1 MDRPRAALAVYPR
14 APRLLW
20 WLPTGAVVLFCIV
33 PFVALAARA
42 IGPDWPARAFGSAAL
57 RQVWWFTSWQA
68 AASTALALLVA
79 LPVTWALARHRVP
92 GGRAL
97 AAGLTVPFLLPSV
110 VVGAAF
116 LALLPR
122 AMHGTAPAILLA
134 HAWCNLAV
142 VVRVVGPRWSS
153 IDARLGEAAAT
164 LGAPPAAVARTVT
177 GPLLAPAVASA
188 SAVVFVLCFT
198 SYGVVRV
205 LGGAA
210 RATVESEIVLRAVL
224 LDDLP
229 TAVALAAA
237 QFAAVGAAVLWWTAR
252 GTRAAPM
259 PVVRTSLR
267 PARGAATAAVAAA
280 WLVVALPLA
289 AIAVRSVRIDGHLS
303 LAGWRAIGGAAGA
316 IRASLANAAVAA
328 PLATALGLAAA
339 ACACYGSRRWRA
351 VEAVALAPVAISS
364 VTIGLGILVAWSAEP
379 FDLRSAPWI
388 VPVAHAVVALPIV
401 VRTLV
406 PVMRAIPAR
415 LAEAAATLGAPPWRS
430 WRTVHLPLLARPL
443 AAAAALSVAVSIGEF
458 GATSLLGRRSGE
470 TLPVLIQRSL
480 SRPGDVVQARAWAL
494 ATLLVAVG
502 AVAVAV
508 ADGRKR

>member
-1 MDRPRAALAVYPR
+1 VYPR

-20 WLPTGAVVLFCIV
+20 WLPTGAVALCCIV

-42 IGPDWPARAFGSAAL
+42 IGPDWPARALGTPAL
-57 RQVWWFTSWQA
+57 RQVWWFTTWQA
-68 AASTALALLVA
+68 AASTALALVVA

-97 AAGLTVPFLLPSV
+97 TAWLTVPFFLPSV

-122 AMHGTAPAILLA
+122 TMHGTAPAILLA

-142 VVRVVGPRWSS
+142 VVRIVGPRWASL
-153 IDARLGEAAAT
+153 DPRLGEAAAT
-164 LGAPPAAVARTVT
+164 LGARPVAVARTVT
-177 GPLLAPAVASA
+177 APLLAPAVASA
-188 SAVVFVLCFT
+188 AAVVFVLCFT

-205 LGGAA
+205 LGGAS
-210 RATVESEIVLRAVL
+210 RMTVESEIVLRAVL

-229 TAVALAAA
+229 TAVALAAM
-237 QFAAVGAAVLWWTAR
+237 QFAVVGAAVLWWTAR
-252 GTRAAPM
+252 GTRAASR
-259 PVVRTSLR
+259 PVVRTAQHV
-267 PARGAATAAVAAA
+267 ARGARTAAVTATVATA
-280 WLVVALPLA
+280 WLVVALPIA
-289 AIAVRSVRIDGHLS
+289 AIALRSVRIDGRLS
-303 LAGWRAIGGAAGA
+303 LAGWRAIGGAADA
-316 IRASLANAAVAA
+316 VWASLANAALAA
-328 PLATALGLAAA
+328 PLATAMGLAAA
-339 ACACYGSRRWRA
+339 ACASYGSRRWRA

-364 VTIGLGILVAWSAEP
+364 VTIGLGIVVAWSSPP
-379 FDLRSAPWI
+379 FDVRSAPWI
-388 VPVAHAVVALPIV
+388 VPAAHATVALPIV

-406 PVMRAIPAR
+406 PVMRAIPSR
-415 LAEAAATLGAPPWRS
+415 LAEAAATLGAAPWRS

-458 GATSLLGRRSGE
+458 GATSILGRRSGE

-480 SRPGDVVQARAWAL
+480 SRPGDIVQARAWAL

-502 AVAVAV
+502 AAAVAV
-508 ADGRKR
+508 ADGRRR

>member
-1 MDRPRAALAVYPR
+1 VYSR

-20 WLPTGAVVLFCIV
+20 WLPTGAVTLFCIV
-33 PFVALAARA
+33 PFIALAHRA
-42 IGPDWPARAFGSAAL
+42 IGPDWPARAVGTAAL
-57 RQVWWFTSWQA
+57 RQVWWFTTWQA
-68 AASTALALLVA
+68 AASTALTLALA
-79 LPVTWALARHRVP
+79 LPVTWAVARHRVP

-97 AAGLTVPFLLPSV
+97 TAGLTVPFLLPSV

-122 AMHGTAPAILLA
+122 TMHGTAPAILLA
-134 HAWCNLAV
+134 HAWFNLAV

-153 IDARLGEAAAT
+153 IDPALGEAAAT
-164 LGAPPAAVARTVT
+164 LGARPATVARTVT
-177 GPLLAPAVASA
+177 APLLAPAVASA

-198 SYGVVRV
+198 SYGVVRL

-237 QFAAVGAAVLWWTAR
+237 QFAVVGTAVFWWTAR
-252 GTRAAPM
+252 GTRAATR
-259 PVVRTSLR
+259 PVERVAPRH
-267 PARGAATAAVAAA
+267 ARGPRVVAVLAIVTAA
-280 WLVVALPLA
+280 WLVATLPLV
-289 AIAVRSVRIDGHLS
+289 AIAIRSVRINGRFS
-303 LAGWRAIGGAAGA
+303 LAGWRAIDGATGA
-316 IRASLANAAVAA
+316 IGASLANAAVAA
-328 PLATALGLAAA
+328 PLAVAMGLAAA

-351 VEAVALAPVAISS
+351 VEALALVPVAISS
-364 VTIGLGILVAWSAEP
+364 VTIGLGILVAWSSPP
-379 FDLRSAPWI
+379 FDLRATPWI
-388 VPVAHAVVALPIV
+388 VPVAHSLVALPIV

-415 LAEAAATLGAPPWRS
+415 LAEAAATLGAAPWHS

-443 AAAAALSVAVSIGEF
+443 AAASALSVAVSIGEF

-502 AVAVAV
+502 AAAVAV
-508 ADGRKR
+508 ADWRRR

>member
-1 MDRPRAALAVYPR
+1 MYPR

-20 WLPTGAVVLFCIV
+20 WLPTGSVALFCIV

-42 IGPDWPARAFGSAAL
+42 IGPDWPARALGTPAL
-57 RQVWWFTSWQA
+57 RQVWWFTAWQA
-68 AASTALALLVA
+68 AASTALALAVA
-79 LPVTWALARHRVP
+79 LPVAWALARHRVR

-97 AAGLTVPFLLPSV
+97 SAGLTVPFLLPSV

-122 AMHGTAPAILLA
+122 AMHGTATAILLA

-153 IDARLGEAAAT
+153 IDPALGEAAAT
-164 LGAPPAAVARTVT
+164 LGARPATVARTVT
-177 GPLLAPAVASA
+177 APLLAPAVASA
-188 SAVVFVLCFT
+188 SAVVFALCFT

-210 RATVESEIVLRAVL
+210 RSTVESEIVLRAVL

-237 QFAAVGAAVLWWTAR
+237 QFAIVGSAVAWWSAR
-252 GTRAAPM
+252 GTRVTSRPVAHGAP
-259 PVVRTSLR
+259 R
-267 PARGAATAAVAAA
+267 PARGVRRVAVAVVVAAA
-280 WLVVALPLA
+280 WLAAALPLA
-289 AIAVRSVRIDGHLS
+289 AITIRSVRIDGRFS
-303 LAGWRAIGGAAGA
+303 LAGWRAIGGAADA
-316 IRASLANAAVAA
+316 IGSSLANAAIAA
-328 PLATALGLAAA
+328 PLAVAMGLAAA

-351 VEAVALAPVAISS
+351 VEAVALAPVAVSS
-364 VTIGLGILVAWSAEP
+364 VTIGLGIVVAWSSAP
-379 FDLRSAPWI
+379 FDFRSAPWI
-388 VPVAHAVVALPIV
+388 VPVAHALVALPIV

-415 LAEAAATLGAPPWRS
+415 LAEAAATLGAAPWPS
-430 WRTVHLPLLARPL
+430 WRTVHLPLLTRPL
-443 AAAAALSVAVSIGEF
+443 AAASALSVAVSIGEF
-458 GATSLLGRRSGE
+458 GATSLLGRRTAE

-494 ATLLVAVG
+494 ATLLVAIG
-502 AVAVAV
+502 AAAVVV
-508 ADGRKR
+508 ADWRRR